1 MLYSYSFQNK
11 KRDLSDILSTVIKDE
26 PRFISNFKP
35 VENAT
40 QQKHEWLEDQ
50 IAGRSVT
57 ASTVTE
63 AGVVTPADSSFSGI
77 KIGTLLVV
85 RNDSALFRVT
95 ALDDATFTVA
105 LVAANGSQKTMPEDG
120 DVLNIV
126 STPVAE
132 GSNPGDGD
140 ETGITGASE
149 YNCCQIFRKDI
160 ILSGTALAINVFG
173 SADNQLNR
181 QTAFALA
188 DLARDL
194 NRVAL
199 FGRRVEGDAAHKG
212 EAGGLYYF
220 GTGTGALEIDA
231 DGVRLDSFII
241 NDAAQR
247 VLGEGGDPMQI
258 LCSPGQARVI
268 SNEFRDRLQILRSD
282 DRRGAYVAVIV
293 NDINGRGMTV
303 MADPDMPDGD
313 VWIMDT
319 AGFGLANLK
328 GRAIADE
335 DATPKGFDGIRRTAL
350 GELTFE
356 FRNVHQRC
364 CRVKNLMASASAL
377 AALRNFTPTV
387 IATTKADSPLSVVT
401 ESASADE
408 E

>member
-35 VENAT
+35 VENAM

-181 QTAFALA
+181 QTAFALGE
-188 DLARDL
+188 LARDL

-199 FGRRVEGDAAHKG
+199 FGRRVEATATTRG
-212 EAGGLYYF
+212 EAGGLYFF
-220 GTGTGALEIDA
+220 GTRSNSPAIDA
-231 DGVRLDSFII
+231 LTTKLDSTLV
-241 NDAAQR
+241 NDAAQA
-247 VLGEGGDPMQI
+247 VMGAGGDPTQI
-258 LCSPGQARVI
+258 LCSPGQARVL
-268 SNEFRDRLQILRSD
+268 SCEYKNQLQILRSD
-282 DRRGAYVAVIV
+282 DRRGAYVAVVV
-293 NDINGRGMTV
+293 NEINGRGMTI
-303 MADPDMPDGD
+303 MADPDVPDTD
-313 VWIMDT
+313 VWVLDP
-319 AGFGLANLK
+319 AGFGLSSLN
-328 GRAIADE
+328 GRAITDT
-335 DATPKGFDGIRRTAL
+335 DATPKGFDGIKRMAL
-350 GELTFE
+350 GELTFV
-356 FRNVHQRC
+356 FRNAAQRI
-364 CRVKNLMASASAL
+364 CRISNLQSSSEAL
-377 AALRNFTPTV
+377 AA
-387 IATTKADSPLSVVT
+387 IKAGN
-401 ESASADE
+401 
-408 E
+408 

>member
-63 AGVVTPADSSFSGI
+63 AGGGTPADSSFSGI

-95 ALDDATFTVA
+95 ALDDAPFTVA

-181 QTAFALA
+181 QTAFALGE
-188 DLARDL
+188 LARDL

-199 FGRRVEGDAAHKG
+199 FGRRVEATATTRG
-212 EAGGLYYF
+212 EAGGLYFF
-220 GTGTGALEIDA
+220 GTRSNSPAIDA
-231 DGVRLDSFII
+231 LTTKLDSTLV
-241 NDAAQR
+241 NDAAQA
-247 VLGEGGDPMQI
+247 VMGAGGDPTQI
-258 LCSPGQARVI
+258 LCSPGQARVL
-268 SNEFRDRLQILRSD
+268 SCEYKNQLQILRSD
-282 DRRGAYVAVIV
+282 DRRGAYVAVVV
-293 NDINGRGMTV
+293 NEINGRGMTI
-303 MADPDMPDGD
+303 MADPDVPDTD
-313 VWIMDT
+313 VWVLDP
-319 AGFGLANLK
+319 AGFGLSSLN
-328 GRAIADE
+328 GRAITDT
-335 DATPKGFDGIRRTAL
+335 DATPKGFDGIKRMAL
-350 GELTFE
+350 GELTFV
-356 FRNVHQRC
+356 FRNAAQRI
-364 CRVKNLMASASAL
+364 CRISNLQSSSEAL
-377 AALRNFTPTV
+377 AA
-387 IATTKADSPLSVVT
+387 IKAGN
-401 ESASADE
+401 
-408 E
+408 

>member
-57 ASTVTE
+57 ASAVTE

-181 QTAFALA
+181 QTAFALGE
-188 DLARDL
+188 LARDL

-199 FGRRVEGDAAHKG
+199 FGRRVEATATTRG
-212 EAGGLYYF
+212 EAGGLYFF
-220 GTGTGALEIDA
+220 GTRSNSPAIDA
-231 DGVRLDSFII
+231 LTTKLDSTLV
-241 NDAAQR
+241 NDAAQA
-247 VLGEGGDPMQI
+247 VMGAGGDPTQI
-258 LCSPGQARVI
+258 LCSPGQARVL
-268 SNEFRDRLQILRSD
+268 SCEYKNQLQILRSD
-282 DRRGAYVAVIV
+282 DRRGAYVAVVV
-293 NDINGRGMTV
+293 NEINGRGMTI
-303 MADPDMPDGD
+303 MADPDVPDTD
-313 VWIMDT
+313 VWVLDP
-319 AGFGLANLK
+319 AGFGLSSLN
-328 GRAIADE
+328 GRAITDT
-335 DATPKGFDGIRRTAL
+335 DATPKGFDGIKRMAL
-350 GELTFE
+350 GELTFV
-356 FRNVHQRC
+356 FRNAAQRI
-364 CRVKNLMASASAL
+364 CRISNLQSSSEAL
-377 AALRNFTPTV
+377 AA
-387 IATTKADSPLSVVT
+387 IKAGN
-401 ESASADE
+401 
-408 E
+408 

>member
-57 ASTVTE
+57 ASTVPE

-181 QTAFALA
+181 QTAFALGE
-188 DLARDL
+188 LARDL

-199 FGRRVEGDAAHKG
+199 FGRRVEATATTRG
-212 EAGGLYYF
+212 EAGGLYFF
-220 GTGTGALEIDA
+220 GTRSNSPAIDA
-231 DGVRLDSFII
+231 LTTKLDSTLV
-241 NDAAQR
+241 NDAAQA
-247 VLGEGGDPMQI
+247 VMGAGGDPTQI
-258 LCSPGQARVI
+258 LCSPGQARVL
-268 SNEFRDRLQILRSD
+268 SCEYKNQLQILRSD
-282 DRRGAYVAVIV
+282 DRRGAYVAVVV
-293 NDINGRGMTV
+293 NEINGRGMTI
-303 MADPDMPDGD
+303 MADPDVPDTD
-313 VWIMDT
+313 VWVLDP
-319 AGFGLANLK
+319 AGFGLSSLN
-328 GRAIADE
+328 GRAITDT
-335 DATPKGFDGIRRTAL
+335 DATPKGFDGIKRMAL
-350 GELTFE
+350 GELTFV
-356 FRNVHQRC
+356 FRNAAQRI
-364 CRVKNLMASASAL
+364 CRISNLQSSSEAL
-377 AALRNFTPTV
+377 AA
-387 IATTKADSPLSVVT
+387 IKAGN
-401 ESASADE
+401 
-408 E
+408 

>member
-181 QTAFALA
+181 QTAFALGE
-188 DLARDL
+188 LARDL

-199 FGRRVEGDAAHKG
+199 FGRRVEATATTRG
-212 EAGGLYYF
+212 EAGGLYFF
-220 GTGTGALEIDA
+220 GTRSNSPAIDA
-231 DGVRLDSFII
+231 LTTKLDSTLV
-241 NDAAQR
+241 NDAAQA
-247 VLGEGGDPMQI
+247 VMGAGGDPTQI
-258 LCSPGQARVI
+258 LCSPGQARVL
-268 SNEFRDRLQILRSD
+268 SCEYKNQLQILRSD
-282 DRRGAYVAVIV
+282 DRRGAYIAVVV
-293 NDINGRGMTV
+293 NEINGRGMTI
-303 MADPDMPDGD
+303 MADPDVPDTD
-313 VWIMDT
+313 VWVLDP
-319 AGFGLANLK
+319 AGFGLSSLN
-328 GRAIADE
+328 GRAITDT
-335 DATPKGFDGIRRTAL
+335 DATPKGFDGIKRMAL
-350 GELTFE
+350 GELTFV
-356 FRNVHQRC
+356 FRNAAQRI
-364 CRVKNLMASASAL
+364 CRISNLQASSEAL
-377 AALRNFTPTV
+377 AA
-387 IATTKADSPLSVVT
+387 IKAGN
-401 ESASADE
+401 
-408 E
+408 

>member
-181 QTAFALA
+181 QTAFAL
-188 DLARDL
+188 
-194 NRVAL
+194 
-199 FGRRVEGDAAHKG
+199 G
-212 EAGGLYYF
+212 
-220 GTGTGALEIDA
+220 
-231 DGVRLDSFII
+231 
-241 NDAAQR
+241 
-247 VLGEGGDPMQI
+247 
-258 LCSPGQARVI
+258 
-268 SNEFRDRLQILRSD
+268 
-282 DRRGAYVAVIV
+282 
-293 NDINGRGMTV
+293 
-303 MADPDMPDGD
+303 
-313 VWIMDT
+313 
-319 AGFGLANLK
+319 
-328 GRAIADE
+328 
-335 DATPKGFDGIRRTAL
+335 
-350 GELTFE
+350 
-356 FRNVHQRC
+356 
-364 CRVKNLMASASAL
+364 
-377 AALRNFTPTV
+377 
-387 IATTKADSPLSVVT
+387 
-401 ESASADE
+401 
-408 E
+408 

>member
-63 AGVVTPADSSFSGI
+63 AGVVTPADSSFAGI

-95 ALDDATFTVA
+95 ALNDATFTVT
-105 LVAANGSQKTMPEDG
+105 LVAANGSKKTMPEDG

-140 ETGITGASE
+140 ETGLTGACE

-181 QTAFALA
+181 QTAFALGE
-188 DLARDL
+188 LARDL

-199 FGRRVEGDAAHKG
+199 FGRRVEATATTRG
-212 EAGGLYYF
+212 EAGGLYFF
-220 GTGTGALEIDA
+220 GTRSNSPAIDA
-231 DGVRLDSFII
+231 LTTKLDSTLV
-241 NDAAQR
+241 NDAAQA
-247 VLGEGGDPMQI
+247 VMGAGGDPTQI
-258 LCSPGQARVI
+258 LCSPGQARVL
-268 SNEFRDRLQILRSD
+268 SCEYKNQLQILRSD
-282 DRRGAYVAVIV
+282 DRRGAYVAVVV
-293 NDINGRGMTV
+293 NEINGRGMTI
-303 MADPDMPDGD
+303 MADPDVPDTD
-313 VWIMDT
+313 VWVLDP
-319 AGFGLANLK
+319 AGFGLSSLN
-328 GRAIADE
+328 GRAITDT
-335 DATPKGFDGIRRTAL
+335 DATPKGFDGIKRMAL
-350 GELTFE
+350 GELTFV
-356 FRNVHQRC
+356 FRNAAQRI
-364 CRVKNLMASASAL
+364 CRISNLQSSSEAL
-377 AALRNFTPTV
+377 AA
-387 IATTKADSPLSVVT
+387 IKAGN
-401 ESASADE
+401 
-408 E
+408 

>member
-160 ILSGTALAINVFG
+160 ILSGTALASNVFG

-181 QTAFALA
+181 QTAFALGE
-188 DLARDL
+188 LARDL

-199 FGRRVEGDAAHKG
+199 FGRRVEATATTRG
-212 EAGGLYYF
+212 EAGGLYFF
-220 GTGTGALEIDA
+220 GTRSNSPAIDA
-231 DGVRLDSFII
+231 LTTKLDSTLV
-241 NDAAQR
+241 NDAAQA
-247 VLGEGGDPMQI
+247 VMGAGGDPTQI
-258 LCSPGQARVI
+258 LCSPGQARVL
-268 SNEFRDRLQILRSD
+268 SCEYKNQLQILRSD
-282 DRRGAYVAVIV
+282 DRRGAYVAVVV
-293 NDINGRGMTV
+293 NEINGRGMTI
-303 MADPDMPDGD
+303 MADPDVPDTD
-313 VWIMDT
+313 VWVLDP
-319 AGFGLANLK
+319 AGFGLSSLN
-328 GRAIADE
+328 GRAITDT
-335 DATPKGFDGIRRTAL
+335 DATPKGFDGIKRMAL
-350 GELTFE
+350 GELTFV
-356 FRNVHQRC
+356 FRNAAQRI
-364 CRVKNLMASASAL
+364 CRISNLQASSEAL
-377 AALRNFTPTV
+377 AA
-387 IATTKADSPLSVVT
+387 IKAGN
-401 ESASADE
+401 
-408 E
+408 